1 MIQQLPMEIVSSVS
15 NGKGWAKVGAQG
27 LERFF
32 FLLLTWITE
41 RFAKFKS
48 SSSYIFCFCWHDRHP
63 NLQNLTEGC
72 TPTYS
77 IHSDHKRQPVSVQV
91 KNHQTVWLLTSWG
104 ACTRHP
110 FTSSRINSH
119 SCAVHL
125 PSLPQLLAPSRN
137 PYSFLKKSIHSFYVI

>member
-1 MIQQLPMEIVSSVS
+1 MIQQLPMERVSSVS

-32 FLLLTWITE
+32 FLTWITE

-48 SSSYIFCFCWHDRHP
+48 SSSYIFCFCWCDRHP

-77 IHSDHKRQPVSVQV
+77 IHSDPKGQPVSVQV

-110 FTSSRINSH
+110 FTSARINSH
-119 SCAVHL
+119 SCPVHL
-125 PSLPQLLAPSRN
+125 PSQPQLLAPS
-137 PYSFLKKSIHSFYVI
+137 